1 MFFLFSVCRPSASAL
16 TPQVQV
22 VNGRIVINQQSLVVG
37 AQESTREDTESY
49 RRVEETRSKLNYN
62 SYSNRTPVER
72 WRKDDT
78 ELFYKVCILTKY
90 EHSRSFLLFLFQ
102 INFGLWRDNS
112 YILSL
117 AKFSNGSD
125 WIQNQINYCRRCSAS
140 CNPAKQIKVVFLF
153 LAISQVNFLQP

>member
-1 MFFLFSVCRPSASAL
+1 MFFLFSVCRPSTSAL

-78 ELFYKVCILTKY
+78 ELFYKVCTL
-90 EHSRSFLLFLFQ
+90 
-102 INFGLWRDNS
+102 
-112 YILSL
+112 
-117 AKFSNGSD
+117 
-125 WIQNQINYCRRCSAS
+125 
-140 CNPAKQIKVVFLF
+140 IK
-153 LAISQVNFLQP
+153 